1 MTFPTKNWLVL
12 NFEAVSQKI
21 LSKTYPKN
29 SYSYSRIIDILHT
42 PKRYCLQLSY
52 FVVWFSPRFIPKI
65 WWFSQKKQS
74 SLRYPKIKIGFHPLK
89 NVRYPKIWLVSSFNR
104 KIHHFPMVGTRLD
117 GFHRLFRLS
126 GDGACSYQSSLG
138 FGWSLAEVRSDTN
151 LPPKKLGWT
160 RHDVFFCH
168 QFKFAWIWCMIWWIW
183 QIMTNLLQMFQKVAF
198 YFGPDFGMVVKSVD
212 SVRNFLVL
220 LFFLRVC
227 TRWWFTFWLVW
238 PFLMRASGDSP
249 FLRWDNLDKMMV
261 FAAWVIT

>member
-1 MTFPTKNWLVL
+1 MVL
-12 NFEAVSQKI
+12 
-21 LSKTYPKN
+21 T
-29 SYSYSRIIDILHT
+29 
-42 PKRYCLQLSY
+42 
-52 FVVWFSPRFIPKI
+52 
-65 WWFSQKKQS
+65 KKQS

-151 LPPKKLGWT
+151 LPPKNWMAMM
-160 RHDVFFCH
+160 DVFATSSNLH
-168 QFKFAWIWCMIWWIW
+168 GYDVWYMIW

-198 YFGPDFGMVVKSVD
+198 YFGHRFWNGGEVD

>member
-1 MTFPTKNWLVL
+1 
-12 NFEAVSQKI
+12 
-21 LSKTYPKN
+21 
-29 SYSYSRIIDILHT
+29 
-42 PKRYCLQLSY
+42 
-52 FVVWFSPRFIPKI
+52 
-65 WWFSQKKQS
+65 
-74 SLRYPKIKIGFHPLK
+74 
-89 NVRYPKIWLVSSFNR
+89 
-104 KIHHFPMVGTRLD
+104 MVGTRFSWLPPTW
-117 GFHRLFRLS
+117 FRLS

-138 FGWSLAEVRSDTN
+138 FGWSLAEVRDDGMIWNKFATE
-151 LPPKKLGWT
+151 KKMGWT
-160 RHDVFFCH
+160 WWIFFATSSNLHGYDV
-168 QFKFAWIWCMIWWIW
+168 WYMIW

-198 YFGPDFGMVVKSVD
+198 YFGHRFWNGGEVD